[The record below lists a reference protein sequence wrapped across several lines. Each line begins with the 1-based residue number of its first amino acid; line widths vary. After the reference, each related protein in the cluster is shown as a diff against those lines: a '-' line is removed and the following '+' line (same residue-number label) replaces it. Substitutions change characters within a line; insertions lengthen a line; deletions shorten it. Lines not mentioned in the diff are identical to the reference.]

1 MVDRQK
7 SSQIQSSILEEGT
20 CSTVDNSSNSLD
32 IVAFPTVQNDTLNI
46 VKFAWNEKEVGM
58 LQSAYFIGYMGT
70 MVIGANLILGFL
82 GQFKGILV
90 LLVLNFVT
98 FLTCK

>member
-1 MVDRQK
+1 MVLPFHQK
-7 SSQIQSSILEEGT
+7 PLHSSKTLDVIAYTSVEVETISSL
-20 CSTVDNSSNSLD
+20 
-32 IVAFPTVQNDTLNI
+32 
-46 VKFAWNEKEVGM
+46 KFDWNEKEVGM

-82 GQFKGILV
+82 GHFKGTVV

-98 FLTCK
+98 FVACKLSFGF

>member
-1 MVDRQK
+1 MVLPFHREPLH
-7 SSQIQSSILEEGT
+7 SSKTLDVIAYTSVEVETTSSL
-20 CSTVDNSSNSLD
+20 
-32 IVAFPTVQNDTLNI
+32 
-46 VKFAWNEKEVGM
+46 KFDWNEKEVGM

-82 GQFKGILV
+82 GHFKGTVV

-98 FLTCK
+98 FLACKLSFGF